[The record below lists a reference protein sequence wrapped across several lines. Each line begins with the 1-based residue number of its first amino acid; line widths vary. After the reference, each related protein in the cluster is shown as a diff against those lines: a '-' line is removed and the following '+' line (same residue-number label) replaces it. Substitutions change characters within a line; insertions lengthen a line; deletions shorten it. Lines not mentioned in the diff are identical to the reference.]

1 MRLFLFFILA
11 ILTMSA
17 NAMTIKS
24 INYEGMVHIS
34 EPVALRMLK
43 FEVGDDINEKNID
56 DSVKAY
62 FKQGYF
68 KDVWADF
75 DDGKLT
81 FKFIEK
87 PIISQIVLEG
97 WKENEEEEVR
107 STIIQ
112 IKKGS
117 LYNEKKLE
125 DAKKRIIAAISQE
138 GSIDSVV
145 EVEKELLD
153 NGSIKVTFVINEGE
167 EIVIEKLEYNGVEG
181 LDYDDFDDVIAN
193 KERQW
198 MGWLFG
204 RNDGKM
210 SLTDLQ
216 YDNLRIRDYYMQ
228 NGYLDSNINPPFV
241 RVNFDSYTAD
251 MSYDIKEG
259 PVYTISGISIN
270 QATHVIDDEKVR
282 EVITLEV
289 GEVFNIKTFRENSE
303 KIKTLVADLS
313 YAFVQVVPDLQKNK
327 ENDTVHV
334 VYKIIPGEKV
344 RIRDVIISG
353 NTRTLDRVIR
363 RELYLG
369 AGDMY
374 SLTDL
379 TDSKNAL
386 GRLGFFDANSIE
398 EKRINN
404 NTMDLVVNVKE
415 AATGNIQIGGGY
427 GSYGGL
433 LVSFAVSDNNIWGSG
448 IGLGVNLEKSEI
460 TTSASFNVSNPRM
473 NDSDFSGN
481 FSVFSNSTENYNYT
495 VESMGANVGTGLRFS
510 RTISG
515 YMGYGYST
523 STYDTQT
530 YAAYQALY
538 PSSTLTEEAYNGMYD
553 SYAKSSVTVSAKYD
567 SSDDYYLP
575 RMGQTA
581 TQSFE
586 YAGIG
591 GDAEFIKSKT
601 EYGKFNGLED
611 YIGFD
616 AIFRYKAR
624 YSHLFDSGYIPVA
637 ERFYMGGIG
646 SVRGYQSYS
655 ISPKYANTDD
665 RKGGT
670 QTFSNSAEISFPL
683 VPKAKMRVVTFVDYG
698 FIKDET
704 SANISRGGYGLGL
717 EWFSPVGPI
726 QLVFARPIGNEEGD
740 RTAPFEFTMGRRF

>member
-1 MRLFLFFILA
+1 MRLFLFFILT
-11 ILTMSA
+11 ILTISA

-34 EPVALRMLK
+34 EPVALRMLE

-56 DSVKAY
+56 DALKAY

-68 KDVWADF
+68 KDVWVDF
-75 DDGKLT
+75 DNGRLT
-81 FKFIEK
+81 FNFIEK

-97 WKENEEEEVR
+97 WKENEEEEVK

-125 DAKKRIIAAISQE
+125 NAKKRIIDAISQE

-153 NGSIKVTFVINEGE
+153 NGSIKVTFVINEGA
-167 EIVIEKLEYNGVEG
+167 EIVIEKLEYDGVKG
-181 LDYDDFDDVIAN
+181 LDSDDFDDVIAN

-228 NGYLDSNINPPFV
+228 NGYLDSKITPPFV
-241 RVNFDSYTAD
+241 RVNFDSYTAE
-251 MSYDIKEG
+251 MSYDIEEG
-259 PVYTISGISIN
+259 SVYTISGISID

-282 EVITLEV
+282 EVITLKE

-327 ENDTVHV
+327 EDDTVHV
-334 VYKIIPGEKV
+334 VYKIIPGERVK
-344 RIRDVIISG
+344 IRDVIISG

-404 NTMDLVVNVKE
+404 NTMDLIVNLKE

-448 IGLGVNLEKSEI
+448 VGLGINLEKSQI
-460 TTSASFNVSNPRM
+460 TSSASFNISNPRM

-481 FSVFSNSTENYNYT
+481 FSVFSNSTDYNDYS

-515 YMGYGYST
+515 YIGYGYSDNQYKFDPT
-523 STYDTQT
+523 
-530 YAAYQALY
+530 ALSGID
-538 PSSTLTEEAYNGMYD
+538 PTFFE
-553 SYAKSSVTVSAKYD
+553 SYSKSSVTVSVKYD

-586 YAGIG
+586 YAGVG
-591 GDAEFIKSKT
+591 GDAEFIKSRT
-601 EYGKFNGLED
+601 EYAKFNGLKD

-616 AIFRYKAR
+616 AIVRYKAR
-624 YSHLFDSGYIPVA
+624 YFHLFDSGYIPVA

-646 SVRGYQSYS
+646 SIRGFQSYS
-655 ISPKYANTDD
+655 ISPKYENTDN

-683 VPKAKMRVVTFVDYG
+683 VPKAKMRIVTFVDYG
-698 FIKDET
+698 FIKDKKT
-704 SANISRGGYGLGL
+704 AGNISRGGYGVGL

-726 QLVFARPIGNEEGD
+726 QLVFARPICQEEGD
-740 RTAPFEFTMGRRF
+740 QTAPLEFTMGRRF